1 MAVASSPSRDR
12 LGMGDRI
19 FRSRRPPVPP
29 STAALDDH
37 RRLPEMGTPWLTP
50 MTHVRRANTACSAT
64 DPSPPS
70 SRSEPTSRTT
80 HRQGPPKVARCHS
93 DITDPGEFDART
105 PEYNRV
111 GDVIQRMIAAFGD
124 DADLEVVIRR
134 AAPSPR

>member
-1 MAVASSPSRDR
+1 M
-12 LGMGDRI
+12 
-19 FRSRRPPVPP
+19 
-29 STAALDDH
+29 
-37 RRLPEMGTPWLTP
+37 
-50 MTHVRRANTACSAT
+50 
-64 DPSPPS
+64 
-70 SRSEPTSRTT
+70 
-80 HRQGPPKVARCHS
+80 ARCHS